1 MKLTSTGQ
9 KTVRII
15 GGIAVIGALGLGL
28 KYAASHGYGRQI
40 MRAVVPEKVSGLDKG
55 SDVNSGFT
63 PGTGTVALAG
73 LPSDRPADL
82 PGAPE
87 VRINFWAWNSQM
99 GCLYSNGGPVTT
111 QGSLMEKQGIKVRID
126 RQDDNTQLMAQLT
139 ALARGVKNG
148 QAQPR
153 DGVHFVGIMGD
164 GAGAF
169 LAALNKQLIDSFG
182 EDYRAEI
189 VGSCGYSRGED
200 KLMGPQKW
208 RDNPQTMR
216 GAVVAGVLRDGD
228 WNIAQRFMGDNGLPN
243 NPDETTWDPNAV
255 NWINTSSYV
264 DAAEKYV
271 ANYCED
277 RKVVRDGKATGE
289 TKRVCI
295 DGIVTWTPADV
306 TAAQQRGGLV
316 SVVSTKEYTSQMPHV
331 IIGIHAWNQANRQT
345 VEKMLTAFTQGGDQV
360 LHHQEALT
368 RAAEISQQIYQE
380 KGADAA
386 FWEKYYK
393 GVTEPDKTG
402 VPVELGGSK
411 ANNLADNLVLF
422 GLAPGTSPETS
433 RMRATYT
440 VFGKIV
446 SQQYPQLVPSVP
458 AYDQVVDVSY
468 LRNIA
473 AAQGGAQEAAKNAE
487 TTTYAPNAAVTRVVG
502 RRNVSITF
510 ETGKATFTPEGERQL
525 EQLFNDLSINSL
537 AVEIHGHTDNVG
549 GEDANRQLSE
559 DRALAVK
566 QWLEQRSA
574 STFPQGRIRIFAHG
588 SEQPIQSN
596 RTPEGRAANRRVE
609 VVIGTAG

>member
-9 KTVRII
+9 KTVRVL
-15 GGIAVIGALGLGL
+15 GGLAVIGALGLGL
-28 KYAASHGYGRQI
+28 KYAASHGYGRTI
-40 MRAVVPEKVSGLDKG
+40 MKAIVPEKVNGLDSG
-55 SDVNSGFT
+55 NDVATGFQGG
-63 PGTGTVALAG
+63 PGTVAFAG
-73 LPSDRPADL
+73 LPGDQPASL

-87 VRINFWAWNSQM
+87 VRIDFWAWNSQM

-111 QGSLMEKQGIKVRID
+111 ENSLMAKQGVKVRIE

-139 ALARGVKNG
+139 ALAKGVHDG
-148 QAQPR
+148 QAQPTA
-153 DGVHFVGIMGD
+153 GVHFVGIMGD
-164 GAGAF
+164 GSGAF
-169 LAALNKQLIDSFG
+169 LAALNHQLIESFG
-182 EDYRAEI
+182 ADYRAEI
-189 VGSCGYSRGED
+189 IGSCGYSRGED

-228 WNIAQRFMGDNGLPN
+228 WNIAQRFMGDNGIPN

-264 DAAEKYV
+264 EAAEKYV

-277 RKVVRDGKATGE
+277 RRVVRDGKATGE
-289 TKRVCI
+289 THRVCV

-306 TAAQQRGGLV
+306 TAAQQRGGIV
-316 SVVSTKEYTSQMPHV
+316 SIVSTKEYTSQMPHV
-331 IIGIHAWNQANRQT
+331 IIGIHKWNQDNRAT
-345 VEKMLTAFTQGGDQV
+345 VEKMLTAFMQGGDQV
-360 LHHQEALT
+360 LHHPQALT

-386 FWEKYYK
+386 FWEKYYR

-422 GLAPGTSPETS
+422 GLAPNTTPETS
-433 RMRATYT
+433 RFHATYT

-446 SQQYPQLVPSVP
+446 TQQYPQLVPSIP
-458 AYDQVVDVSY
+458 AFDQIVDVSY
-468 LRNIA
+468 LRNVAARAGGTQA
-473 AAQGGAQEAAKNAE
+473 AAATAE
-487 TTTYAPNAAVTRVVG
+487 TQTYANTGAVTRVVG
-502 RRNVSITF
+502 RKNYSITF
-510 ETGKATFTPEGERQL
+510 ETGKAAFTPDGERQL
-525 EQLFNDLSINSL
+525 EELFNVLSINSL

-549 GEDANRQLSE
+549 NEDANRQLSE
-559 DRALAVK
+559 DRAMAVK
-566 QWLEQRSA
+566 QWLEARSA

-588 SEQPIQSN
+588 SQEPIQSN

-609 VVIGTAG
+609 IVIGTAG

>member
-15 GGIAVIGALGLGL
+15 GGLAVIGALGLGL
-28 KYAASHGYGRQI
+28 KYAATHGYGRQI
-40 MRAVVPEKVSGLDKG
+40 MKALVPEKVSGLDNGTDVTNGFKG
-55 SDVNSGFT
+55 QGN
-63 PGTGTVALAG
+63 VAFAG
-73 LPSDRPADL
+73 LPSSDPAEL

-111 QGSLMEKQGIKVRID
+111 RGSLMEKEGIKVRIE

-139 ALARGVKNG
+139 ALARGLKNG
-148 QAQPR
+148 QAQPA
-153 DGVHFVGIMGD
+153 DGVHFIGIMGD

-169 LAALNKQLIDSFG
+169 LAALNEQLVGAFG
-182 EDYRAEI
+182 EEYRAEI

-216 GAVVAGVLRDGD
+216 GALVAGVLRDGD
-228 WNIAQRFMGDNGLPN
+228 WNIAQRFMGDNGLAN

-255 NWINTSSYV
+255 NWVNTSSYV

-271 ANYCED
+271 AGYCED
-277 RKVVRDGKATGE
+277 RRVVENGKATGE
-289 TKRVCI
+289 TKRVCV

-306 TAAQQRGGLV
+306 TAAKGRGGLV

-331 IIGIHAWNQANRQT
+331 IIGIRKWNQDNRAT
-345 VEKMLTAFTQGGDQV
+345 VEKMLAAFTQGGDQV
-360 LHHQEALT
+360 LNHPQALT
-368 RAAEISQQIYQE
+368 RAAEISQQIYREQ
-380 KGADAA
+380 GADAA
-386 FWEKYYK
+386 FWEKYYR
-393 GVTEPDKTG
+393 GVTEADKTG
-402 VPVELGGSK
+402 LQVELGGSK

-422 GLAPGTSPETS
+422 GLAPGTTPETS

-446 SQQYPQLVPSVP
+446 TQQYPNLVPSVP
-458 AYDQVVDVSY
+458 AYDEVVDVSY
-468 LRNIA
+468 LRNVA
-473 AAQGGAQEAAKNAE
+473 ARFGGAQTAAASAE
-487 TTTYAPNAAVTRVVG
+487 TQTYTGTGNVTRVVG

-510 ETGKATFTPEGERQL
+510 ETGKATFTPEGEAQL

-549 GEDANRQLSE
+549 NAEANQQLSE
-559 DRALAVK
+559 DRAMAVK
-566 QWLEQRSA
+566 QWLENRSA
-574 STFPQGRIRIFAHG
+574 STFPQGRIRVIAHG
-588 SEQPIQSN
+588 STMPIQSN
-596 RTPEGRAANRRVE
+596 RTAEGRAANRRVE
-609 VVIGTAG
+609 VVIGTAS